1 MSVTDPHD
9 AAWRKSSRSDSNEG
23 SCVEVSIADLGKPAA

>member
-1 MSVTDPHD
+1 MSVTGLHD

-23 SCVEVSIADLGKPAA
+23 SCVEVSVVGRGKPTA